1 MLKLQTDP
9 AAQDLD
15 LIHRFLSEES
25 PWAKDIPKQLVRKS
39 IENSLNFGLFESQG
53 QVAYARVVTDYAT
66 FAYVLDVFVLQEHRG
81 KGYSRRLM
89 EAILDHP
96 RLQGL
101 RRMVLVSSNAR
112 GLYAKHGFVPL
123 QKPET
128 FMEISRAH
136 PYATNS
142 DATPSVEANPNGGT
156 PHLER

>member
-1 MLKLQTDP
+1 MLKLRTDP

-25 PWAKDIPKQLVRKS
+25 PWAKGIPKQLVRES

-53 QVAYARVVTDYAT
+53 QVAYARVVTDYTT

-101 RRMVLVSSNAR
+101 RRMLLVSSNAR
-112 GLYAKHGFVPL
+112 DLYAKHGFVPL

-142 DATPSVEANPNGGT
+142 ANPSVEASPNDG
-156 PHLER
+156 